1 LTIDDKLIN
10 IDTDKVVPYEEI
22 HSKLL
27 KPGLSDSDKEMLEK
41 TDIYSKENSIVDL
54 LCFGKEIKVK
64 FGWDEIDDK
73 LSFVEG
79 IECLLI

>member
-1 LTIDDKLIN
+1 
-10 IDTDKVVPYEEI
+10 
-22 HSKLL
+22 
-27 KPGLSDSDKEMLEK
+27 MLEK